1 VRQINGWI
9 GFGASNSKVNNKTTG
24 MIINLQNPNLRYGFG
39 IDSEENASVNLEE
52 SIAVVLVNCLSPMLL
67 NGTSLRGGNFS
78 LNLGGICNPVVKGL
92 QNRRFFSTLTK
103 ISLSDYHQVNNND
116 IASLQL
122 GYGYL
127 KDMIGLRSEVK
138 PKILLIKIPKLFD
151 EAPSLIP
158 VEFDGKITV
167 SEV

>member
-9 GFGASNSKVNNKTTG
+9 GFGESNSKVNNKTTG

-78 LNLGGICNPVVKGL
+78 LK
-92 QNRRFFSTLTK
+92 NRRFFSTLTK